1 MTAVLF
7 STDLVAASAAAG
19 AAARVKAPLTTALS
33 LADLQTRLASAPAR
47 LVVVDLSTPGLN
59 IHELVPLLRA
69 AAPSARILA
78 FGPHVHEA
86 RLAAARTAGC
96 DEVVSRGQFHSRM
109 EQIFAQVAAPATSG
123 ENGGVP

>member
-1 MTAVLF
+1 MTAVLY

-19 AAARVKAPLTTALS
+19 AAARVKTPLATALS
-33 LADLQTRLASAPAR
+33 LADLQTKLAAAPVR

-59 IHELVPLLRA
+59 IHELVPILRA

-109 EQIFAQVAAPATSG
+109 EQIFAQVAEPAASG
-123 ENGGVP
+123 ENGDVP